1 MYLSCNNYGWLLYI
15 KVKFTFGLAI
25 TAKLELISTDS
36 GILRLVT
43 IFEKKELRVC
53 TTSLFY
59 YFPPM

>member
-1 MYLSCNNYGWLLYI
+1 MVGWLLYI
-15 KVKFTFGLAI
+15 KVNFTYGLAI
-25 TAKLELISTDS
+25 ISKLALMSKGS

-59 YFPPM
+59 YFPTV